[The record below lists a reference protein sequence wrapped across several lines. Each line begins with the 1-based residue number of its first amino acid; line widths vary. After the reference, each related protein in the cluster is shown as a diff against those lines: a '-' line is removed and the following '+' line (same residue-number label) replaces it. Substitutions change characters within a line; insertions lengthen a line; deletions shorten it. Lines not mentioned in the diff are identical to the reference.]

1 MAPGRKKGANRK
13 KTKNPLSLGDLVLA
27 KVKGFPAWPAKI
39 GRPEDWE
46 RSPDPRNYF
55 VEFFGTCQI
64 AFVAAA
70 NIQAFTSETRSRLVA
85 RCQGKT
91 VKDFSRAVK
100 EICEAFEELQQKKT
114 GGSGDDID
122 STATGCMASNVG
134 REDDKHLGHR
144 KDAGLKDECRLPEQ
158 KRSDNIEGLDD
169 EEHGLERRSLSSGDT
184 VSKDLKDC
192 ISQKMEYKS
201 SPVLIVKKKTKP
213 SNQVTH
219 SPDNGIV
226 SNTQKVSCSSP
237 DKGEIYFKI
246 NSGNGEGMTTECGK
260 AYAHSNGSG
269 AAKRDGL
276 LDGEEDSPIFQ
287 IDGKDGGSPPLAISF
302 HAKCSGGRRVI
313 ESDGEKKMAPEPRRK
328 IECAVE
334 LHKKISADPE

>member
-169 EEHGLERRSLSSGDT
+169 EEHGLERRSLSLGDT

-213 SNQVTH
+213 SNHTH

-276 LDGEEDSPIFQ
+276 VDGEEDSPIFQ

-328 IECAVE
+328 IECAVKV
-334 LHKKISADPE
+334 HKKISADPE